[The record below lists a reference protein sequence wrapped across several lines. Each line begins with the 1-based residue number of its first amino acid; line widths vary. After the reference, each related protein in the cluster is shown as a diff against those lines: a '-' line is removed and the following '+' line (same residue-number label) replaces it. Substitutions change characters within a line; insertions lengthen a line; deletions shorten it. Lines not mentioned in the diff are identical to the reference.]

1 MQTRVIHVAEEYTRQ
16 TTVGHIFGAN
26 FSSHAVVTYMH
37 IAHDT
42 YVDH

>member
-1 MQTRVIHVAEEYTRQ
+1 MQTRVIHVREYTRQ
-16 TTVGHIFGAN
+16 TTGGHIFGAN
-26 FSSHAVVTYMH
+26 CSSHAVVTYMH